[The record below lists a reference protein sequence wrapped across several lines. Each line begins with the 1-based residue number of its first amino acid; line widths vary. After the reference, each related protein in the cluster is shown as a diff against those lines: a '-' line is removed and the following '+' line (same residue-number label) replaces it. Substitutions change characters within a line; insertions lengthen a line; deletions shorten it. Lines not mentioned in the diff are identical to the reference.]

1 MKNIILIGMPA
12 CGKSSVGVI
21 LAKTAAMSFVDT
33 DLLLQEKEGRKLQYI
48 IDDQGMDEFLKIE
61 ERILSSVNA
70 ENAVISTGGSAVYSE
85 GAMAHLKSVGTV
97 VYLKLS
103 LSEIDR
109 RLKNIKTRGIAFG
122 PGENLQTLYE
132 KRVPVYEAWA
142 DKTVTADPRH
152 NNIEHMAEAI
162 ISALTC

>member
-61 ERILSSVNA
+61 ERILSSFNA

-109 RLKNIKTRGIAFG
+109 RLKNIKTRGIAMG
-122 PGENLQTLYE
+122 PGETLADLYDYRVPLYE
-132 KRVPVYEAWA
+132 RYADITIDAEGLTIEETIAEILKRV
-142 DKTVTADPRH
+142 
-152 NNIEHMAEAI
+152 
-162 ISALTC
+162 

>member
-1 MKNIILIGMPA
+1 MNIILIGMPGA
-12 CGKSSVGVI
+12 GKSTIGVI
-21 LAKTAAMSFVDT
+21 LAKALGMDFLDT
-33 DLLLQEKEGRKLQYI
+33 DLCICKQTGKTLQQILDSDGLDAFLQ
-48 IDDQGMDEFLKIE
+48 IE
-61 ERILSSVNA
+61 EDVVCGLSP
-70 ENAVISTGGSAVYSE
+70 ENTVIATGGSVPMRKK
-85 GAMAHLKSVGTV
+85 AMRHMRSLGTII
-97 VYLKLS
+97 YLKVE
-103 LSEIDR
+103 LSELSQ
-109 RLKNIKTRGIAFG
+109 RLSNIKTRGIAFG

>member
-48 IDDQGMDEFLKIE
+48 IDNQGMDEFLKIE

-85 GAMAHLKSVGTV
+85 RAMAHLKSVGTV

-109 RLKNIKTRGIAFG
+109 RLKNIKTRGMAMG
-122 PGENLQTLYE
+122 PGETLADLYDYRVPLYE
-132 KRVPVYEAWA
+132 RYADITIDAEGLTIEETIAEILKRV
-142 DKTVTADPRH
+142 
-152 NNIEHMAEAI
+152 
-162 ISALTC
+162 

>member
-48 IDDQGMDEFLKIE
+48 IDDQG
-61 ERILSSVNA
+61 RILSSVNA

-109 RLKNIKTRGIAFG
+109 RLKNIKTRGIAMG
-122 PGENLQTLYE
+122 PGETLADLYDYRVPLYE
-132 KRVPVYEAWA
+132 RYADITIDAEGLTIEETIAEILKRV
-142 DKTVTADPRH
+142 
-152 NNIEHMAEAI
+152 
-162 ISALTC
+162 

>member
-12 CGKSSVGVI
+12 CGKSREGVI
-21 LAKTAAMSFVDT
+21 LAKTAAMSIVDT

-109 RLKNIKTRGIAFG
+109 RLKNIKTRGIAMG
-122 PGENLQTLYE
+122 PGETLADLYDYRVPLYE
-132 KRVPVYEAWA
+132 RYADITIDAEGLTIEETIAEILKRV
-142 DKTVTADPRH
+142 
-152 NNIEHMAEAI
+152 
-162 ISALTC
+162 

>member
-21 LAKTAAMSFVDT
+21 LAKTAAMSVVDT

-109 RLKNIKTRGIAFG
+109 RLKNIKTRGIAMG
-122 PGENLQTLYE
+122 PGETLADLYDYRVPLYE
-132 KRVPVYEAWA
+132 RYADITIDAEGLTIEETIAEILKRV
-142 DKTVTADPRH
+142 
-152 NNIEHMAEAI
+152 
-162 ISALTC
+162 

>member
-70 ENAVISTGGSAVYSE
+70 ENAVISTGGSAVYCE

-109 RLKNIKTRGIAFG
+109 RLKNIKTRGIAMG
-122 PGENLQTLYE
+122 PGETLADLYDYRVPLYE
-132 KRVPVYEAWA
+132 RYADITIDAEGLTIEETIAEILKRV
-142 DKTVTADPRH
+142 
-152 NNIEHMAEAI
+152 
-162 ISALTC
+162 

>member
-85 GAMAHLKSVGTV
+85 GAMAHLQERRYGSV
-97 VYLKLS
+97 
-103 LSEIDR
+103 SEI
-109 RLKNIKTRGIAFG
+109 IAFG
-122 PGENLQTLYE
+122 DRPPSEKYQDPGHCYGSGGDAGGS
-132 KRVPVYEAWA
+132 V
-142 DKTVTADPRH
+142 
-152 NNIEHMAEAI
+152 
-162 ISALTC
+162 

>member
-1 MKNIILIGMPA
+1 MGMKNIILIGMPA

-48 IDDQGMDEFLKIE
+48 IDNQGLDEFLKIE

-85 GAMAHLKSVGTV
+85 RAMAHLKSVGTV

-109 RLKNIKTRGIAFG
+109 RLKNIKTRGIAMG
-122 PGENLQTLYE
+122 PGETLADLYDYRVPLYE
-132 KRVPVYEAWA
+132 RYADITIDAEGLTIEETIAEILKRV
-142 DKTVTADPRH
+142 
-152 NNIEHMAEAI
+152 
-162 ISALTC
+162 

>member
-1 MKNIILIGMPA
+1 M
-12 CGKSSVGVI
+12 I

-103 LSEIDR
+103 LSGDR
-109 RLKNIKTRGIAFG
+109 PPSENIKTRGHCYG
-122 PGENLQTLYE
+122 SGETLADLYDYRVPLYE
-132 KRVPVYEAWA
+132 RYADITIDAEGLTIEETIAEILKRV
-142 DKTVTADPRH
+142 
-152 NNIEHMAEAI
+152 
-162 ISALTC
+162 

>member
-48 IDDQGMDEFLKIE
+48 IDNQGMDEFLKIE

-85 GAMAHLKSVGTV
+85 RAMAHLKSVGTI

-109 RLKNIKTRGIAFG
+109 RLKNIKTRGIAMG
-122 PGENLQTLYE
+122 PGETLADLYDYRVPLYE
-132 KRVPVYEAWA
+132 RYADITIDAEGLTIEETIAEILKRV
-142 DKTVTADPRH
+142 
-152 NNIEHMAEAI
+152 
-162 ISALTC
+162 

>member
-1 MKNIILIGMPA
+1 MKNIILIGMTA

-48 IDDQGMDEFLKIE
+48 IDNQGMDEFLKIE

-85 GAMAHLKSVGTV
+85 RAMAHLKSVGTV

-109 RLKNIKTRGIAFG
+109 RLKNIKTRGIAMG
-122 PGENLQTLYE
+122 PGETLADLYDYRVPLYE
-132 KRVPVYEAWA
+132 RYADITIDAEGLTIEETIAEILKRV
-142 DKTVTADPRH
+142 
-152 NNIEHMAEAI
+152 
-162 ISALTC
+162 

>member
-48 IDDQGMDEFLKIE
+48 IDNQGMDEYLKIE
-61 ERILSSVNA
+61 ERILSSVNE
-70 ENAVISTGGSAVYSE
+70 ENAVTGGSAVYSE
-85 GAMAHLKSVGTV
+85 RAMAHLKSVGTV

-109 RLKNIKTRGIAFG
+109 RLKNIKTRGIAMG
-122 PGENLQTLYE
+122 PGETLADLYDYRVPLYE
-132 KRVPVYEAWA
+132 RYADITIDAEGLTIEETIAEILKRV
-142 DKTVTADPRH
+142 
-152 NNIEHMAEAI
+152 
-162 ISALTC
+162 

>member
-61 ERILSSVNA
+61 ERRGFCHLS
-70 ENAVISTGGSAVYSE
+70 T
-85 GAMAHLKSVGTV
+85 
-97 VYLKLS
+97 
-103 LSEIDR
+103 R
-109 RLKNIKTRGIAFG
+109 RT
-122 PGENLQTLYE
+122 P
-132 KRVPVYEAWA
+132 
-142 DKTVTADPRH
+142 
-152 NNIEHMAEAI
+152 
-162 ISALTC
+162 

>member
-85 GAMAHLKSVGTV
+85 GGMAHLKSVGTV

-109 RLKNIKTRGIAFG
+109 RLKNIKTRGIAMG
-122 PGENLQTLYE
+122 PGETLAELYDYRVPLYE
-132 KRVPVYEAWA
+132 RYADITIDAEGLTIEETIAEILKRV
-142 DKTVTADPRH
+142 
-152 NNIEHMAEAI
+152 
-162 ISALTC
+162 

>member
-48 IDDQGMDEFLKIE
+48 IDNQGMDEFLNIE

-85 GAMAHLKSVGTV
+85 RAMAHLKSVGTV

-109 RLKNIKTRGIAFG
+109 RLKNIKTRGIAMG
-122 PGENLQTLYE
+122 PGETLADLYDYRVPLYE
-132 KRVPVYEAWA
+132 RYADITIDAEGLTIEETIAEILKRV
-142 DKTVTADPRH
+142 
-152 NNIEHMAEAI
+152 
-162 ISALTC
+162 

>member
-1 MKNIILIGMPA
+1 MRMKNIILIGMPA

-109 RLKNIKTRGIAFG
+109 RLRNIKTRGIAMG
-122 PGENLQTLYE
+122 PGETLADLYDYRVPLYE
-132 KRVPVYEAWA
+132 RYADITIDAEGLTIEETIAEILKRV
-142 DKTVTADPRH
+142 
-152 NNIEHMAEAI
+152 
-162 ISALTC
+162 

>member
-1 MKNIILIGMPA
+1 MKNIMLIGMPA

-48 IDDQGMDEFLKIE
+48 IDNQGMDEFLKIE

-85 GAMAHLKSVGTV
+85 RAMAHLKSVGTV

-109 RLKNIKTRGIAFG
+109 RLKNIKTRGIAMG
-122 PGENLQTLYE
+122 PGETLADLYDYRVPLYE
-132 KRVPVYEAWA
+132 RYADITIDAEGLTIEETIAEILKRV
-142 DKTVTADPRH
+142 
-152 NNIEHMAEAI
+152 
-162 ISALTC
+162 

>member
-1 MKNIILIGMPA
+1 MGMKNIILIGMPA

-48 IDDQGMDEFLKIE
+48 IDNQGMDEFLNIE

-85 GAMAHLKSVGTV
+85 RAMAHLKSVGTV

-109 RLKNIKTRGIAFG
+109 RLKNIKTRGIAMG
-122 PGENLQTLYE
+122 PGETLADLYDYRVPLYE
-132 KRVPVYEAWA
+132 RYADITIDAEGLTIEETIAEILKRV
-142 DKTVTADPRH
+142 
-152 NNIEHMAEAI
+152 
-162 ISALTC
+162 

>member
-21 LAKTAAMSFVDT
+21 LAKTAAKSFVDT

-48 IDDQGMDEFLKIE
+48 IDNQGMDEFLKIE

-85 GAMAHLKSVGTV
+85 RAMAHLKSVGTV

-109 RLKNIKTRGIAFG
+109 RLKNIKTRGIAMG
-122 PGENLQTLYE
+122 PVETLADLYDYRVPLYE
-132 KRVPVYEAWA
+132 RYADITIDAEGLTIEETIAEILKRV
-142 DKTVTADPRH
+142 
-152 NNIEHMAEAI
+152 
-162 ISALTC
+162 

>member
-33 DLLLQEKEGRKLQYI
+33 DLLLQKKEGRKLQYI
-48 IDDQGMDEFLKIE
+48 IDNQGMDEFLKIE

-85 GAMAHLKSVGTV
+85 RAMAHLKSVGTV

-109 RLKNIKTRGIAFG
+109 RLKNIKTRGIAMG
-122 PGENLQTLYE
+122 PGETLADLYDYRVPLYE
-132 KRVPVYEAWA
+132 RYADITIDAEGLTIEETIAEILKRV
-142 DKTVTADPRH
+142 
-152 NNIEHMAEAI
+152 
-162 ISALTC
+162 

>member
-85 GAMAHLKSVGTV
+85 AHLKSVGTV

-109 RLKNIKTRGIAFG
+109 RLKNIKTRGIAMG
-122 PGENLQTLYE
+122 PGETLADLYDYRVPLYE
-132 KRVPVYEAWA
+132 RYADITIDAEGLTIEETIAEILKRV
-142 DKTVTADPRH
+142 
-152 NNIEHMAEAI
+152 
-162 ISALTC
+162 

>member
-1 MKNIILIGMPA
+1 MRMKNIILIGMPA

-48 IDDQGMDEFLKIE
+48 IDNQGMDEFLKIE

-85 GAMAHLKSVGTV
+85 RAMAHLKSVGTV

-109 RLKNIKTRGIAFG
+109 RLKNIKTRGIAMG
-122 PGENLQTLYE
+122 PGTLADLYDYRVPLYE
-132 KRVPVYEAWA
+132 RYADITIDAEGLTIEETIAEILKRV
-142 DKTVTADPRH
+142 
-152 NNIEHMAEAI
+152 
-162 ISALTC
+162 

>member
-1 MKNIILIGMPA
+1 MGLKNIILIGMPA

-48 IDDQGMDEFLKIE
+48 IDNQGMDEFLKIE

-85 GAMAHLKSVGTV
+85 RAMAHLKSVGTV

-109 RLKNIKTRGIAFG
+109 RLKNIKTRGIAMG
-122 PGENLQTLYE
+122 PGETLADLYDYRVPLYE
-132 KRVPVYEAWA
+132 RYADITIDAEGLTIEETIAEILKRV
-142 DKTVTADPRH
+142 
-152 NNIEHMAEAI
+152 
-162 ISALTC
+162 

>member
-61 ERILSSVNA
+61 ERILSSVNV

-109 RLKNIKTRGIAFG
+109 RLKNIKTRGIAMG
-122 PGENLQTLYE
+122 PGETLADLYDYRVPLYE
-132 KRVPVYEAWA
+132 RYADITIDAEGLTIEETIAEILKRV
-142 DKTVTADPRH
+142 
-152 NNIEHMAEAI
+152 
-162 ISALTC
+162 

>member
-1 MKNIILIGMPA
+1 M
-12 CGKSSVGVI
+12 I

-48 IDDQGMDEFLKIE
+48 IDNQGMDEFLKIE

-85 GAMAHLKSVGTV
+85 RAMAHLKSVGTV

-109 RLKNIKTRGIAFG
+109 RLKNIKTRGIAMG
-122 PGENLQTLYE
+122 PGETLADLYDYRVPLYE
-132 KRVPVYEAWA
+132 RYADITIDAEGLTIEETIAEILKRV
-142 DKTVTADPRH
+142 
-152 NNIEHMAEAI
+152 
-162 ISALTC
+162 

>member
-1 MKNIILIGMPA
+1 MGMKNIILIGMPA
-12 CGKSSVGVI
+12 CGKSSEGLI

-48 IDDQGMDEFLKIE
+48 IDNQGMDEFLKIE

-70 ENAVISTGGSAVYSE
+70 ENAVISTGGSAVYRE
-85 GAMAHLKSVGTV
+85 RAMAHLKRVGTV

-109 RLKNIKTRGIAFG
+109 RLKNIKTRGIAMG
-122 PGENLQTLYE
+122 PGETLADLYDYRVPLYE
-132 KRVPVYEAWA
+132 RYADITIDAEGLTIEETIAEILKRV
-142 DKTVTADPRH
+142 
-152 NNIEHMAEAI
+152 
-162 ISALTC
+162 